1 MDAPIELILED
12 DVLVAREFS
21 IIDGS
26 DGDCGVSVRCSD
38 GSESVHV
45 HSMEPTERE
54 FYGFEL
60 PQHRILYAK
69 KRALVIEQAS
79 LDPDDLP
86 WVEYDPNGNP
96 VAGTDS
102 EARLEAWLNQVVT
115 DERLDGWGEGRN
127 SEYGVALDLLDAL
140 PESAR
145 GTLGLKRVDLGGP
158 ASSVPAV
165 RMTGS
170 LEQFNWIMRLHKLP
184 YVLVTEHEEDT
195 G

>member
-1 MDAPIELILED
+1 MDPAIELILHNG
-12 DVLVAREFS
+12 VLVAREFS
-21 IIDGS
+21 IID
-26 DGDCGVSVRCSD
+26 
-38 GSESVHV
+38 E
-45 HSMEPTERE
+45 EAPTERE
-54 FYGFEL
+54 FYGIEL
-60 PQHRILYAK
+60 PQHRILYAR

-86 WVEYDPNGNP
+86 WVEYDANGNA

-102 EARLEAWLNQVVT
+102 EARLEAWLDQEVT
-115 DERLDGWGEGRN
+115 GERLDGWGYGRS
-127 SEYGVALDLLDAL
+127 SEYGDALDLLEAL

-145 GTLGLKRVDLGGP
+145 RTLGLARIDLGGP

-165 RMTGS
+165 QMTGS

>member
-1 MDAPIELILED
+1 MWSAMAATSVASFVISCSARRLICRSRS
-12 DVLVAREFS
+12 AR
-21 IIDGS
+21 
-26 DGDCGVSVRCSD
+26 
-38 GSESVHV
+38 
-45 HSMEPTERE
+45 
-54 FYGFEL
+54 EL
-60 PQHRILYAK
+60 PQHRIFYAR
-69 KRALVIEQAS
+69 KRALVIEQAC
-79 LDPDDLP
+79 LDPDNLP

-102 EARLEAWLNQVVT
+102 EARLEAWLDQVVT
-115 DERLDGWGEGRN
+115 DERLDGWGDGRN
-127 SEYGVALDLLDAL
+127 SEYGIALDLLDAL

-184 YVLVTEHEEDT
+184 FVLVTEHEEDT